1 MASVATQ
8 MAESAARRAVLVGE
22 QNFRTNLNFLK
33 LVVSKMGALPGQR
46 IIILVSP
53 GFLTPNAEA
62 MTLKSEVLDVA
73 AQSNV
78 VINAIDARGL
88 YTTKLDAFERG
99 GGSPMAAHLMN
110 QYRQASM
117 TANED
122 VMAELAGGTGGTF
135 FHNNNNLEAGFNDL
149 ISGPA
154 SLYLLAFSTAGVKPN
169 GAYHDLKVKVNQN
182 GLHLQSRRGY
192 LAPSPDKA
200 KK

>member
-8 MAESAARRAVLVGE
+8 MAESATRRAVLVGE

-88 YTTKLDAFERG
+88 YTTNLDVSERG
-99 GGSPMAAHLMN
+99 GGSPMAAQLMN
-110 QYRQASM
+110 QHRQASM
-117 TANED
+117 AANED
-122 VMAELAGGTGGTF
+122 AMAELADGTGGTF
-135 FHNNNNLEAGFNDL
+135 FHNNNNLEAGPQRPHFGTGIPL
-149 ISGPA
+149 SPYFFHRWRE
-154 SLYLLAFSTAGVKPN
+154 S
-169 GAYHDLKVKVNQN
+169 QW
-182 GLHLQSRRGY
+182 GLS
-192 LAPSPDKA
+192 
-200 KK
+200 